1 MKYSFCEEA
10 AMLQMECRVSTIQTP
25 FKDAGQIEVV
35 CNKNIGLQCVDELQK
50 DRKLGNLLNA
60 VFHRWY

>member
-1 MKYSFCEEA
+1 
-10 AMLQMECRVSTIQTP
+10 MECRVSTIQTP